1 MWHRLT
7 CGYHNLIHTQYRT
20 LEALPVV
27 AFPSESVRGG
37 GESTLN
43 RALDRNWSNPG
54 IHRTSLEGSRE
65 LESLLCQVPRSLCV
79 DIVRDGPGSGRVMIF
94 KFAH

>member
-43 RALDRNWSNPG
+43 CAHDRNRSNPG
-54 IHRTSLEGSRE
+54 IRRTSLEGSRD
-65 LESLLCQVPRSLCV
+65 LDVSSSQIFMRRYCP
-79 DIVRDGPGSGRVMIF
+79 VMDPDQEE
-94 KFAH
+94 